1 MMHTKLTIRPQHVNW
16 SRWIRRGLM
25 VLTIYVV
32 GLLEGYYLP
41 PYGIEWM
48 LGVMGGT
55 AFLAGYWIR
64 TGWDYQ

>member
-1 MMHTKLTIRPQHVNW
+1 
-16 SRWIRRGLM
+16 M